1 MKKLLFIDRDG
12 TLVIE
17 PPIDYQLDSLEKL
30 EFYPKVMRNL
40 GFIRSKLD
48 FDFVMVTN
56 QDGLGTASFPEE
68 TFWPAHNLMMKTLEG
83 EGITFDDICIDRSMP
98 DDNAPTRKPRTGM
111 LAKYLDNPD
120 YDLSHSFVIG
130 DRPTDVELAKNL
142 GCRAILLQDD
152 TASLKP
158 VSEGGGA
165 ACDGLEDYC
174 ALATRD
180 WDKVAEFLFAGE
192 RTAEVRRTT
201 KETDIYVSL
210 NLDGNGHC
218 DIATGLGFFDHMLEQ
233 IGKHG
238 GMDLTIRVKG
248 DLEVDEHHT
257 IEDTALALGDCLYQA
272 LGSKRGIERYGYA
285 LPMDDCLCQVC
296 LDFGG
301 RPWLVWDAGFKREKI
316 GDMPTEMFL
325 HFFKSL
331 SDAARM
337 NLNVKAEGQNEHH
350 KIEGIFKAL
359 ARALKMAVKGIFI
372 TLNCQAR
379 KECCRI
385 VQTTAAKLLHTF
397 CRATA
402 DVLQSYC
409 RCIAEFCSCI
419 SLINR

>member
-1 MKKLLFIDRDG
+1 MMEKVLFIDRDG

-17 PPIDYQLDSLEKL
+17 PPVDYQLDSLEKL

-48 FDFVMVTN
+48 FEFVMVTN

-68 TFWPAHNLMMKTLEG
+68 TFWPAHNLMMKTLAG
-83 EGITFDDICIDRSMP
+83 EGITFDEVCIDRSMP
-98 DDNAPTRKPRTGM
+98 ADNALTRKPRTGM
-111 LAKYLDNPD
+111 LEKYLHNPE
-120 YDLSHSFVIG
+120 YDLANSFVIG

-142 GCRAILLQDD
+142 GCRAIFLNDD
-152 TASLKP
+152 VQLLKP
-158 VSEGGGA
+158 VAEGGQA
-165 ACDGLEDYC
+165 ACEGLLQVC
-174 ALATRD
+174 ALATTD

-192 RTAEVRRTT
+192 RRAEVRRTT
-201 KETDIYVSL
+201 KETDIYVAV
-210 NLDGNGHC
+210 NLDGDGKC
-218 DIATGLGFFDHMLEQ
+218 DIDTGLGFFDHMLEQ

-257 IEDTALALGDCLYQA
+257 IEDTALALGECLYQA

-301 RPWLVWDAGFKREKI
+301 RPWLVWDAEFRREKI
-316 GDMPTEMFL
+316 GEMPTEMFL

-337 NLNVKAEGQNEHH
+337 NLNIKAEGQNEHH

-359 ARALKMAVKGIFI
+359 ARALKMAVKRDIYHFELPSSKG
-372 TLNCQAR
+372 
-379 KECCRI
+379 
-385 VQTTAAKLLHTF
+385 
-397 CRATA
+397 
-402 DVLQSYC
+402 VL
-409 RCIAEFCSCI
+409 
-419 SLINR
+419 